1 MTSQIVHPPG
11 PSHTEQFRNSNLVSS
26 RAFLVFCNFCHK
38 IKKGKEWERNL
49 AVKFTFGPWRNCV
62 FRLWVEFCTVFI
74 VAGFD
79 CSVRL
84 ISFPL
89 FATSALLFPD
99 CVDFFHCQCP
109 PILLMNPLGLQS
121 IRIFAFYLYH
131 TLSRISF
138 CANSCADCWDF
149 PFSRGIENYH
159 WTILFL
165 VKKAIK
171 FKIQK
176 IMVTAYQLVHNQ
188 PLFHFFQIC
197 GNAAFIHSLI
207 SFTLIQRSIYRTKP
221 GNTFAWITLTTHA
234 CKNFFKILQGSSN
247 LCKTQYVLY
256 FLNYTLHIVHIAH
269 FMLYIVNCTLCT
281 LHIEHCTLHICLHFD
296 IIFLRLMFY
305 I

>member
-26 RAFLVFCNFCHK
+26 RAFLVFCKFCHK
-38 IKKGKEWERNL
+38 LKKGKEWERNL

-121 IRIFAFYLYH
+121 IQIFAFYLYH

-165 VKKAIK
+165 VKKANFICTRLFPPSFPPDCLSFSIK
-171 FKIQK
+171 PHHLHHHTIFH
-176 IMVTAYQLVHNQ
+176 YHLVATGGKVISVRKPLQ
-188 PLFHFFQIC
+188 PFW
-197 GNAAFIHSLI
+197 
-207 SFTLIQRSIYRTKP
+207 RSQCQNVGPCSR
-221 GNTFAWITLTTHA
+221 G
-234 CKNFFKILQGSSN
+234 
-247 LCKTQYVLY
+247 LY
-256 FLNYTLHIVHIAH
+256 
-269 FMLYIVNCTLCT
+269 
-281 LHIEHCTLHICLHFD
+281 
-296 IIFLRLMFY
+296 
-305 I
+305 

>member
-1 MTSQIVHPPG
+1 MRQKPRKYLFLETPCIFIKNEICIFAILWYIHVHCIVQFSQIILLRMTSQIAHPPG

-26 RAFLVFCNFCHK
+26 RAFLVFCNFCHR

-84 ISFPL
+84 INFPL

-99 CVDFFHCQCP
+99 CVDFFRCQCP

-121 IRIFAFYLYH
+121 IQIFAFYLYH

-138 CANSCADCWDF
+138 SANSCADCWDF

-165 VKKAIK
+165 VKKAIQ
-171 FKIQK
+171 FKIEY
-176 IMVTAYQLVHNQ
+176 IMVTAYQLVV
-188 PLFHFFQIC
+188 IC
-197 GNAAFIHSLI
+197 
-207 SFTLIQRSIYRTKP
+207 
-221 GNTFAWITLTTHA
+221 
-234 CKNFFKILQGSSN
+234 
-247 LCKTQYVLY
+247 
-256 FLNYTLHIVHIAH
+256 
-269 FMLYIVNCTLCT
+269 
-281 LHIEHCTLHICLHFD
+281 
-296 IIFLRLMFY
+296 
-305 I
+305 